1 METQKANFEIALQ
14 KNEKPTRITKEDM
27 RMLRNAKKTR
37 RQEIE
42 QSAYYVGY
50 RLFWILG
57 LFLKGKKF
65 PTGQL
70 DAKQYKI

>member
-1 METQKANFEIALQ
+1 
-14 KNEKPTRITKEDM
+14 
-27 RMLRNAKKTR
+27 MLRNAKKSR